1 MHMQNL
7 YARVWNRIFA
17 LYHALKSHLSHKQTR
32 RSFAER
38 KDAHSDTKNMSDMYY
53 HFRDNSWKNLS
64 YCLLSHFLR
73 SCWREC
79 LTPLEDLNMSLHYL
93 PSRGI
98 EWYQNQ
104 LIITYFAFFL
114 CLFTLAGVK
123 ILHLHEY
130 KNLICRC
137 TAHDEGEQ
145 NGARINSI
153 SPTVSDLRWRKKSLL
168 ILIMTSASKKILRIK
183 RGT

>member
-1 MHMQNL
+1 MQNVC
-7 YARVWNRIFA
+7 ARVWNKIFA
-17 LYHALKSHLSHKQTR
+17 LHNVLKSHLSHKRTR

-38 KDAHSDTKNMSDMYY
+38 RDAHNDTKNMWDMYC

-104 LIITYFAFFL
+104 VIITYFAFFL

-123 ILHLHEY
+123 ILHLHE
-130 KNLICRC
+130 NLICRC

-145 NGARINSI
+145 NGARMNSI
-153 SPTVSDLRWRKKSLL
+153 SPTVSDLRSQKKSLFL
-168 ILIMTSASKKILRIK
+168 LIMTSASKKILRIK
-183 RGT
+183 KGT